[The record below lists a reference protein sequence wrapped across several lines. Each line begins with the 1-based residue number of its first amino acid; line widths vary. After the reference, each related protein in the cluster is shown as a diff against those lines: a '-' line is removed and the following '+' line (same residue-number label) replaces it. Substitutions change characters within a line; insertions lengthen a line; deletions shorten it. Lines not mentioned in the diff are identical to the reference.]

1 MSTPKLTRVTRLDS
15 IQLDSGDKTYFTDE
29 GYLVDHPV
37 LTSCGIFE
45 YKNPDGSTRRE
56 LRLPEHVFAEKSLES
71 YRGKPVIITHDAG
84 EISHDNVGEEQIG
97 TIMSEGYRDG
107 NDVKAEIVIHDTDSM
122 KKSGLKEL
130 SLGYNLDLIE
140 EPGEYNGEPYD
151 AIQTNIIINHLAL
164 VASARAGE
172 QARLNIDSSDKEQA
186 LKGGRLMAQ
195 PKINIDGETLTPEEL
210 KQAIEDFKKKKAEE
224 PAEPAPAPA
233 TDSEPVEEPVEE
245 KQDGDE
251 PAEEPAEEPKEE
263 PVATDGA
270 SPEEIAEAV
279 AKRKEE
285 RAENAPTTEEEVKDA
300 FDSAEADID
309 MLLAALDK
317 ILGEKKENA
326 EDCSGKDCGAKKDEE
341 GDETFEGDSS
351 DDESKSMNNDSVD
364 SIIRDRLALC
374 RLGDRLNMD
383 GLEKMSLT
391 EGKKAII
398 NKVLPQMRLDG
409 KNDAYIEAAYDMA
422 VGEVNRPKTADDQR
436 MEMASGGTRER
447 KARLDGENGGS
458 QAAKAR
464 DRMIAREERE
474 EGGNE

>member
-15 IQLDSGDKTYFTDE
+15 IRLDSDDKTYFTEE

-84 EISHDNVGEEQIG
+84 EISKDNVGEEQIG
-97 TIMSEGYRDG
+97 TIMSDGYRDG
-107 NDVKAEIVIHDTDSM
+107 NDVRAEILIHDTDSM

-172 QARLNIDSSDKEQA
+172 QARLNIDGSDKEQA
-186 LKGGRLMAQ
+186 LKGGRLMAN
-195 PKINIDGETLTPEEL
+195 INIDGETLTPEEL
-210 KQAIEDFKKKKAEE
+210 KQAIADFKAKKEAKPDSVETK
-224 PAEPAPAPA
+224 PEPAPE
-233 TDSEPVEEPVEE
+233 TEPVPKEE
-245 KQDGDE
+245 DGNV
-251 PAEEPAEEPKEE
+251 PAEEQPTESEPDEITKDGSSPA
-263 PVATDGA
+263 D
-270 SPEEIAEAV
+270 IAAEV

-285 RAENAPTTEEEVKDA
+285 RAEKGIPTKEEEVKDA

-317 ILGEKKENA
+317 LLGEKEEEKA
-326 EDCSGKDCGAKKDEE
+326 EDCGGKDCGVKKDEE
-341 GDETFEGDSS
+341 GDESFEGDSS
-351 DDESKSMNNDSVD
+351 DDESKSLNNDSVD

-374 RLGDRLNMD
+374 RLGDRLHMD

-398 NKVLPQMRLDG
+398 KKVLPQMRLDG
-409 KNDAYIEAAYDMA
+409 KGAAYIEAAYDMA
-422 VGEVNRPKTADDQR
+422 VSEASRKKTADDQR
-436 MEMASGGTRER
+436 IEMASGGIRER
-447 KARLDGENGGS
+447 KARLDGKNKGS
-458 QAAKAR
+458 QAAEAR
-464 DRMIAREERE
+464 NRMIAREARE

>member
-15 IQLDSGDKTYFTDE
+15 IRLDRDDKTYFTEE

-56 LRLPEHVFAEKSLES
+56 LRLPEHVFAKKSLES

-84 EISHDNVGEEQIG
+84 EISKDNVGEEQIG

-172 QARLNIDSSDKEQA
+172 QARLNIDGSDKEQA
-186 LKGGRLMAQ
+186 LKGGRLMAN
-195 PKINIDGETLTPEEL
+195 INIDGETLTPEEL
-210 KQAIEDFKKKKAEE
+210 KQAIADFKAKKEAKPDSVETK
-224 PAEPAPAPA
+224 PEPAPETEPVPKE
-233 TDSEPVEEPVEE
+233 DDGNVPVEE
-245 KQDGDE
+245 Q
-251 PAEEPAEEPKEE
+251 PAESEPDEITKDGSSPADIAAE
-263 PVATDGA
+263 
-270 SPEEIAEAV
+270 V

-326 EDCSGKDCGAKKDEE
+326 EDCSGKDCGTKKDEE
-341 GDETFEGDSS
+341 GDDTFEGDSS
-351 DDESKSMNNDSVD
+351 DDESKSLNNDSVD

-391 EGKKAII
+391 DGKKAII

-409 KNDAYIEAAYDMA
+409 KGDAYIEAAYDMA
-422 VGEVNRPKTADDQR
+422 VSEVSRTKTADDQR
-436 MEMASGGTRER
+436 MEMASGGMKQR
-447 KARLDGENGGS
+447 KSRLNGENKGS
-458 QAAKAR
+458 EAAEAR
-464 DRMIAREERE
+464 NRMIAREE
-474 EGGNE
+474 GGNE